1 MYACIRIIY
10 AGAFAR
16 SGAAISVRHPAAIV
30 VVCVARTVVGIRIVA
45 RITVAAVIIVV
56 VIGIIGTIVIIDIR
70 DMIAPAPRI
79 VPTTAAVISPRIIPI
94 VPAAAVPAPMVVCP
108 RVVPIIPT
116 VPTPAIPAPTYV
128 DRPRAIPAAAPEWV
142 VVDSLPPESSGRA
155 VPKSID
161 IATAKIAH
169 AYIGVI
175 KSAQARFIEIV
186 IVVIVGDV
194 VVVIVVIVVIGN
206 IRIAVTVTILLGCAI
221 ARIGIITWR
230 VIYIVLGIE
239 FAERR

>member
-16 SGAAISVRHPAAIV
+16 SGATISVRYPTAIV

-45 RITVAAVIIVV
+45 RITVAAAVIIV
-56 VIGIIGTIVIIDIR
+56 IRIIGSIVIIDIR

-94 VPAAAVPAPMVVCP
+94 VPAAVPAPMVVCP

-116 VPTPAIPAPTYV
+116 VPIPAIPAPAYV
-128 DRPRAIPAAAPEWV
+128 YGPRAIPTAAPEWV
-142 VVDSLPPESSGRA
+142 VVDGLPPESSRRA

-169 AYIGVI
+169 AYIRVI
-175 KSAQARFIEIV
+175 KSAQARFIKIV
-186 IVVIVGDV
+186 IVVIVGDAV
-194 VVVIVVIVVIGN
+194 IVIVVIIVVGN
-206 IRIAVTVTILLGCAI
+206 IRIAITVTILLGCAI
-221 ARIGIITWR
+221 ARIGVVAWR
-230 VIYIVLGIE
+230 VVHIVLCIE
-239 FAERR
+239 FA

>member
-16 SGAAISVRHPAAIV
+16 SGAAISVRHPTAIV

-45 RITVAAVIIVV
+45 RITVAAVIIV
-56 VIGIIGTIVIIDIR
+56 IRIIGSIVIIDIR

-94 VPAAAVPAPMVVCP
+94 VPAAVPAPMVVCP

-116 VPTPAIPAPTYV
+116 VPIPAIPAPTYV
-128 DRPRAIPAAAPEWV
+128 YRPRAIPTTAPEWV
-142 VVDSLPPESSGRA
+142 VVDGLPPESSGRA

-169 AYIGVI
+169 AYIRVI
-175 KSAQARFIEIV
+175 KSAQTRFIEIV
-186 IVVIVGDV
+186 VVVIVGDAV
-194 VVVIVVIVVIGN
+194 IVIVVIIVVGN
-206 IRIAVTVTILLGCAI
+206 IRIAITVTILLGCAI
-221 ARIGIITWR
+221 ARIGVVAWR
-230 VIYIVLGIE
+230 VVHIVLCIE
-239 FAERR
+239 FA